1 MLQTR
6 VKESRLWRDEL
17 RATVALAWPLVLTN
31 LTQSLIASTDVVL
44 LGWAGARTLASATI
58 GINLYYAFL
67 IFGIGL
73 VTAASPMMAKE
84 LGARRHSVRDV
95 RRTVR
100 QAIWSAVAICVPVWL
115 VLWHTRSILLAIGQD
130 PGLAAGAQIL
140 VRHLMWAMLP
150 ALCYMVL
157 RAFVSALERPIWSLL
172 VGAMGV
178 VFNACLNYSLIFG
191 HFGLPALGLAGAG
204 IGSSCANAFMF
215 LAMSL
220 VVGVHPRF
228 RRYHLFGR
236 FWRPDRQRFREVW
249 TLGLPIAVTLALE
262 ITVFNAAVFLMG
274 LIGTDSVA
282 AHAVA
287 LQIAA
292 FTFMV
297 PLGLSQAVTVRVGLA
312 FGRQDPSGI
321 TRAGWTAFA
330 LGVSFMAL
338 MALIMLTIPHRLVTL
353 FLDPA
358 DPANAPVIPLAVS
371 FLFLAAL
378 FQIFDGAQSVG
389 AGMLRGLQDTR
400 VPMLY
405 AAFGYWGIGLAI
417 AVGLAFGL
425 GWQGVG
431 IWTGLAS
438 GLAVVAVLMLSRW
451 VRRERLGLV
460 APPAAPSHALP
471 AQS

>member
-1 MLQTR
+1 MLQSSNP
-6 VKESRLWRDEL
+6 ESRLWREEL

-31 LTQSLIASTDVVL
+31 LTQSLIQSTDVVL
-44 LGWAGARTLASATI
+44 LGWAGARTLAAATI

-73 VTAASPMMAKE
+73 VIASAPIMAKE

-100 QAIWSAVAICVPVWL
+100 QAMWSALAICIPVWL
-115 VLWHTRSILLAIGQD
+115 LLWHTQAILLFLGQD
-130 PGLAAGAQIL
+130 PALAAGAQSF
-140 VRHLMWAMLP
+140 VRALMWAMLP
-150 ALCYMVL
+150 VLWYLVL
-157 RAFVSALERPIWSLL
+157 RSFVSALEQPIWSLV
-172 VGAMGV
+172 VGAAGV
-178 VFNACLNYSLIFG
+178 VFNALLNYGLIFG
-191 HFGLPALGLAGAG
+191 KFGFPALGLRGAG
-204 IGSSCANAFMF
+204 IGSTCANSFMF
-215 LAMSL
+215 LAMAAVVSL
-220 VVGVHPRF
+220 HPRF

-236 FWRPDRQRFREVW
+236 FWRADWERFREVW
-249 TLGLPIAVTLALE
+249 RLGLPIAVTLALE

-274 LIGTDSVA
+274 LIGANSVA

-312 FGRQDPSGI
+312 FGRGDPEGI
-321 TRAGWTAFA
+321 ARAGWTAFA

-338 MALIMLTIPHRLVTL
+338 MALVMLAIPHQLVTL

-389 AGMLRGLQDTR
+389 AGMLRGLHDTR
-400 VPMLY
+400 VPMLF
-405 AAFGYWGIGLAI
+405 AAFGYWVIGLSVS
-417 AVGLAFGL
+417 VGLAFGL

-431 IWTGLAS
+431 IWTGLAT
-438 GLAVVAVLMLSRW
+438 GLAVVAVLMLGRW
-451 VRRERLGLV
+451 MRRDRLGLV
-460 APPAAPSHALP
+460 ERPAMG
-471 AQS
+471 